1 MFINAL
7 IPLAIGFMLI
17 KNPQIIFLG
26 SKAEPT
32 EEKLVKF
39 RKIGKILIVVG
50 VVYLLIGIARLF
62 A

>member
-7 IPLAIGFMLI
+7 IPLAIGFVLL

-32 EEKLVKF
+32 EEKLIKF
-39 RKIGKILIVVG
+39 KKIGKVLIVVG
-50 VVYLLIGIARLF
+50 IVYLLIGTARLF
-62 A
+62 T

>member
-7 IPLAIGFMLI
+7 IPLVIGFMLI
-17 KNPQIIFLG
+17 KNPQIVFLG
-26 SKAEPT
+26 RKSEPT

-39 RKIGKILIVVG
+39 RKIGKVLLVVG
-50 VVYLLIGIARLF
+50 AVYLFIGIARLF